1 MIGLLVLGLW
11 TAAADDGADRDGN
24 VDQEVRLS
32 IRKDAIEIDYVVQ
45 LGRQAAFAEVLQID
59 VDRDGRLSREEQA
72 SYFARLEETIRT
84 GLELR
89 VEGRDVALRR
99 VGEVR
104 LEMPFRKIYR
114 FEAARPDG
122 RRLEFHN
129 ENFASS
135 PGATSMIVQPESG
148 LDVVVDGSPGSLRRD
163 LVCEMRAGEG
173 RILQESSPR
182 LRASGGSGS
191 GILFRILFLVGLPAA
206 GGLAWRRRRAASLA
220 AIVAAGL
227 CGVAALR
234 TGTPPEAEATSI
246 FLALHGEAVRASDA
260 SLRRIKP
267 IETRILPSP
276 FAWLPEFQVRH
287 RWTAYRTL
295 QHSDHVHPEVE
306 EHEACFVV
314 SWKDGDWRLSS
325 PDERPEGVP
334 RRLVMVPGGD

>member
-129 ENFASS
+129 ENFSDS
-135 PGATSMIVQPESG
+135 PGASTI
-148 LDVVVDGSPGSLRRD
+148 VVDAPTGTDVLLEADPGALRRD
-163 LVCEMRAGEG
+163 LAGAQ
-173 RILQESSPR
+173 IQR
-182 LRASGGSGS
+182 L
-191 GILFRILFLVGLPAA
+191 
-206 GGLAWRRRRAASLA
+206 
-220 AIVAAGL
+220 
-227 CGVAALR
+227 GV
-234 TGTPPEAEATSI
+234 E
-246 FLALHGEAVRASDA
+246 
-260 SLRRIKP
+260 
-267 IETRILPSP
+267 IER
-276 FAWLPEFQVRH
+276 
-287 RWTAYRTL
+287 
-295 QHSDHVHPEVE
+295 
-306 EHEACFVV
+306 
-314 SWKDGDWRLSS
+314 
-325 PDERPEGVP
+325 
-334 RRLVMVPGGD
+334 